1 MRWIFAC
8 VACFSVLLFVLFLPN
23 LGVYVALVLIAVSL
37 LPAGFVESNLGGA
50 MSAFARA
57 HGLDQGH
64 LLLGII
70 VAPLVCFGVGCLIKA
85 IWQRDAKPAAVG
97 IACLGYLAL
106 TVVAYFRFNS
116 AFHG

>member
-8 VACFSVLLFVLFLPN
+8 VACLSGLLLALFIPN
-23 LGVYVALVLIAVSL
+23 LGVYIALVLIAVSL
-37 LPAGFVESNLGGA
+37 LPAGLVDSNFG
-50 MSAFARA
+50 SAINTFARA

-70 VAPLVCFGVGCLIKA
+70 VAPIVCLGVGCLIKA
-85 IWQRDAKPAAVG
+85 IWHRDAKTAAAG

-106 TVVAYFRFNS
+106 TVLAYFRFNS